1 MIIKRIAS
9 NGGIYFDVDTEQ
21 QKKLRPMLRLIFRIT
36 IDICHTCACRT
47 DKIVFN
53 ATISEMQCIDCF
65 NDWTKHYIL
74 SEEDYKRQAYNA
86 DAANSLLSEE

>member
-21 QKKLRPMLRLIFRIT
+21 QKKLRPMLRPMFRTT
-36 IDICHTCACRT
+36 INACHTCGCCT
-47 DKIVFN
+47 NKIVFN

-86 DAANSLLSEE
+86 DGANMLLSEE